1 VPLAVA
7 PPLHFYFFANHFR
20 EELKMTYQE
29 KKFRDKADKQNQKGS
44 KEDDQFKRE
53 AGSRISE
60 AEESGNLK
68 SPRDDDSEVLDDED
82 EDDVY

>member
-1 VPLAVA
+1 MKVA
-7 PPLHFYFFANHFR
+7 PPLHLYLFANHFR
-20 EELKMTYQE
+20 EELEMTYQE

-44 KEDDQFKRE
+44 KEDANQFRQE
-53 AGSRISE
+53 AGSRVSE

-68 SPRDDDSEVLDDED
+68 SPRDDDSETLDDED